1 MIKTAIKEH
10 HIMSKKKDNLNNEAA
25 PEKKKFMKS
34 VASWFVEEEEDEPVQ
49 EYPAEEAY
57 EASDAE
63 VYEAP
68 EAESFEAA
76 EQEYPEEETVPSGY
90 TQPAAAAGGTA
101 AAEALREAPQE
112 APEGPVTNKN
122 SKKDKKSKGK
132 KKAAQTASDEPAK
145 KKRRIPGFLIFLIIV
160 AIIAAGL
167 YIHIRTDIH
176 DKNTEYRGTVIGDT
190 YCYYNEKKDEIVK
203 YSTSKGPKVVKSTD
217 EDFAKLF
224 EKLNPVD
231 RSAERN
237 EHIDDVAAAFG
248 SGFNAANYKFIDYA
262 SRCVLF
268 SYPNNGVPALWLFN
282 EKYNTVEPVVTG
294 ANIRGIAFGNFI
306 IYARDDDK
314 DETVCYRVSTSYSGQ
329 VLSVDEFRTVSKSP
343 VTFWS
348 STFWDFVKG
357 LVRGLKASTDSRS
370 K

>member
-1 MIKTAIKEH
+1 
-10 HIMSKKKDNLNNEAA
+10 MSKKIDNLNNEAA
-25 PEKKKFMKS
+25 PEKKRFMKS
-34 VASWFVEEEEDEPVQ
+34 VASWFVEEEEEEPVQ
-49 EYPAEEAY
+49 EVPGDE
-57 EASDAE
+57 S
-63 VYEAP
+63 YEAP
-68 EAESFEAA
+68 EDLPEAENA
-76 EQEYPEEETVPSGY
+76 VPDDYS
-90 TQPAAAAGGTA
+90 QPFAAAGTVA

-112 APEGPVTNKN
+112 APEEPVTNKKG
-122 SKKDKKSKGK
+122 KKDKKSKGK

-160 AIIAAGL
+160 AIIAAAL

-176 DKNTEYRGTVIGDT
+176 AKNTEYRGTVIGDS
-190 YCYYNEKKDEIVK
+190 YYYYIENKDEIVK
-203 YSTSKGPKVVKSTD
+203 YSTSKGPKVIKNTD
-217 EDFAKLF
+217 EDFAALF

-248 SGFNAANYKFIDYA
+248 SGFSAANYRFIDYA

-268 SYPNNGVPALWLFN
+268 SYPNNGVPALWLYN
-282 EKYNTVEPVVTG
+282 EKYGTVEPVVTG

-348 STFWDFVKG
+348 STFWDFVRG

>member
-1 MIKTAIKEH
+1 MSRKEEQ
-10 HIMSKKKDNLNNEAA
+10 LNNEKA

-34 VASWFVEEEEDEPVQ
+34 VASWFVEEEEEEPVQ
-49 EYPAEEAY
+49 ESPAEESY
-57 EASDAE
+57 ETPAEDA
-63 VYEAP
+63 AP
-68 EAESFEAA
+68 AD
-76 EQEYPEEETVPSGY
+76 Y
-90 TQPAAAAGGTA
+90 TQPVAAVGGTA
-101 AAEALREAPQE
+101 AAEALRETPQE
-112 APEGPVTNKN
+112 APEEPVTNKKG
-122 SKKDKKSKGK
+122 KKDKKSKGN

-176 DKNTEYRGTVIGDT
+176 AKNTENRGTVIGDS
-190 YCYYNEKKDEIVK
+190 YCYYIENKDQIVK
-203 YSTSKGPKVVKSTD
+203 YSTSKGPKVVKNTD
-217 EDFAKLF
+217 EDFADLF
-224 EKLNPVD
+224 EKLNPID
-231 RSAERN
+231 RSAEWT
-237 EHIDDVAAAFG
+237 EHRDDVAAAFG
-248 SGFNAANYKFIDYA
+248 SGFDPANYKFIDYA

-268 SYPNNGVPALWLFN
+268 SYPNNGVPALWLYN
-282 EKYNTVEPVVTG
+282 EKYGTVEPVVTG

-314 DETVCYRVSTSYSGQ
+314 DTTVCYRVSTSYSGQ
-329 VLSVDEFRTVSKSP
+329 ILSVDEFRTVSKSP

-348 STFWDFVKG
+348 STFWDLVRG